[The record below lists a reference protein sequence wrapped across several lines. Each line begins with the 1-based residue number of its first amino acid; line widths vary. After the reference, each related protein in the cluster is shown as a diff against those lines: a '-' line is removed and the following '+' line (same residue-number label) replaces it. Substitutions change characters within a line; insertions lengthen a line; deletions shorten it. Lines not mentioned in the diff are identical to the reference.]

1 MLKSPILVAHQPEY
15 FPWLGFIAKAQLA
28 DIYYLVDTVQ
38 YMKEHWHSRNKIR
51 KKDGWLWINTPVLQS
66 KSKIL
71 MWPEAK
77 IDNTKPWKRKQ
88 LSSIQMCYSRAK
100 HYKQIYTEL
109 EEIYS
114 KDYEYLIDFNEQI
127 IKYAFKK
134 FNITT
139 PVYKTSELIKK
150 GHDISGAKT
159 DLILNMCKAANAKTF
174 IFGQDGKT
182 YIEEDKFKQ
191 AGVEYK
197 FQNFKHPVYQQRYP
211 GFESNMS
218 FIDLLFNY
226 GDESIKI
233 IENENKLNTT
243 R

>member
-1 MLKSPILVAHQPEY
+1 MDSIKSPILVAHQPEFY
-15 FPWLGFIAKAQLA
+15 PWLGFISKARMG
-28 DIYYLVDTVQ
+28 DVYYILDTVQ
-38 YMKEHWHSRNKIR
+38 FMKEHWHSRNKIR
-51 KKDGWLWINTPVLQS
+51 KKDGWLWLSTPVLQS

-77 IDNTKPWKRKQ
+77 IDNSQNWKRKQ
-88 LSSIQMCYSRAK
+88 LNSIKMCYSRAK
-100 HYKQIYTEL
+100 YFTEIFAEL

-134 FNITT
+134 FNINI
-139 PVYKTSELIKK
+139 PVYKTSELIKE
-150 GHDISGAKT
+150 GHNISGVKT

-191 AGVEYK
+191 SGVEYK
-197 FQNFKHPVYQQRYP
+197 FQNFKHPTYKQRYP
-211 GFESNMS
+211 EFESHMS
-218 FIDLLFNY
+218 FIDLLFNH
-226 GDESIKI
+226 GNNSIEILKQI
-233 IENENKLNTT
+233 
-243 R
+243 

>member
-1 MLKSPILVAHQPEY
+1 MLKSPVLVAHQPEY

-28 DIYYLVDTVQ
+28 DVYYIVDTVQ

-88 LSSIQMCYSRAK
+88 LSSIQMCYSRSK
-100 HYKQIYTEL
+100 YYKEIYAEL

-134 FNITT
+134 FNINV
-139 PVYKTSELIKK
+139 PVYKTSELIKE
-150 GHDISGAKT
+150 GHDISGVKT

-182 YIEEDKFKQ
+182 YIEENKFKQ

-197 FQNFKHPVYQQRYP
+197 FQNFKHPEYKQRYP
-211 GFESNMS
+211 EFESHMS
-218 FIDLLFNY
+218 FIDLLFNH
-226 GDESIKI
+226 GKNSIEILKQI
-233 IENENKLNTT
+233 
-243 R
+243 

>member
-1 MLKSPILVAHQPEY
+1 MLDLKSPVLVAHQPEY

-28 DIYYLVDTVQ
+28 DVYYIVDTVQ

-100 HYKQIYTEL
+100 YFKEIYAEL
-109 EEIYS
+109 E
-114 KDYEYLIDFNEQI
+114 
-127 IKYAFKK
+127 
-134 FNITT
+134 
-139 PVYKTSELIKK
+139 
-150 GHDISGAKT
+150 GHDISGIKT

-191 AGVEYK
+191 SGVEYK
-197 FQNFKHPVYQQRYP
+197 FQNFKHPIYKQRHP
-211 GFESNMS
+211 KFESHMS
-218 FIDLLFNY
+218 FIDLLFNH
-226 GDESIKI
+226 GDNSIEILKQI
-233 IENENKLNTT
+233 
-243 R
+243 